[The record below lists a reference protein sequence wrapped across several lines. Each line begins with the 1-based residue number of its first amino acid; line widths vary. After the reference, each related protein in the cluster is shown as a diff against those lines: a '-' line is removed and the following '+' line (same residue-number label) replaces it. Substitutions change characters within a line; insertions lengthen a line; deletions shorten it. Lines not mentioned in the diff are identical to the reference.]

1 MVPRTLT
8 LHMDFHKNLPTPKV
22 TSQDCYYAKKMRTS
36 LFGIYCGNQDVINCF
51 MYDETIAGTGP
62 NEVISLLD
70 YLLVKVQQEQGKYQ
84 TLIVWVDNSPAQ
96 FKENYLF
103 FYMDYLVKKGDFL
116 RTDLKFLLE
125 GHSYSYCDRRFG
137 TIRKY
142 LDNQETI
149 QVPKDWAT
157 VLNKSHLLNIK
168 VYWVN
173 QEMIKDYKSFLKL
186 QYVSRN
192 EDLNH
197 TKFEVKNI
205 AWINFG
211 KGEEVDDEGNLKLV
225 HHPDSAFVRF
235 SMDAKQPPLIVSY
248 QKKKQATNLRP
259 EMLTVLRQELRPVR
273 EDVKRF
279 CLKLA
284 QKYLNES
291 AVEFYASLPC
301 TEEDSDND
309 D

>member
-1 MVPRTLT
+1 MIPRTLT

-22 TSQDCYYAKKMRTS
+22 TSKDCYYANKLRTN

-62 NEVISLLD
+62 NGVISLLD
-70 YLLVKVQQEQGKYQ
+70 YLLVKVHQEQGKHQ

-116 RTDLKFLLE
+116 RTDLKFLWE
-125 GHSYSYCDRRFG
+125 GHSYSYYDRRFG
-137 TIRKY
+137 TNQKY

-149 QVPKDWAT
+149 EVPKDWAT

-168 VYWVN
+168 VYWVS

-192 EDLNH
+192 EDLSQ
-197 TKFEVKNI
+197 TKFEVKNL

-211 KGEEVDDEGNLKLV
+211 IGEEVDDEGTLQLV

-235 SMDAKQPPLIVSY
+235 SMDAKQPPLTVSY
-248 QKKKQATNLRP
+248 QKKKQETNLRP
-259 EMLTVLRQELRPVR
+259 ELLTILRQELRPVR

-284 QKYLNES
+284 QKYLNEN
-291 AVEFYASLPC
+291 AVKFYASLPC
-301 TEEDSDND
+301 TEEDSDNED
-309 D
+309 

>member
-1 MVPRTLT
+1 
-8 LHMDFHKNLPTPKV
+8 
-22 TSQDCYYAKKMRTS
+22 
-36 LFGIYCGNQDVINCF
+36 

-137 TIRKY
+137 TIQKY

-157 VLNKSHLLNIK
+157 VLSKSHLLNIK

-211 KGEEVDDEGNLKLV
+211 NGEEVDDEGNLQLV

-248 QKKKQATNLRP
+248 RKKKQATNLRP

-301 TEEDSDND
+301 TEEDSDNED
-309 D
+309 WKHVHSYMCNCAAVLTISCL